1 MPHSAIRVVLADD
14 HAIVLHGL
22 ESLFLAH
29 PGFRVLACCRDG
41 VSALEAVRRGG
52 VDVLVVDLRMPGL
65 GGVDVQRSIVA
76 EGLRCRT
83 VVLTAVHTDG
93 ELIELVQL
101 GTHGIVLKDSSPD
114 ALIDCVKRVHRGE
127 RTVPQ
132 SIVDRVRLRQLQR
145 TTGSVNGA
153 ALTAREREIVK
164 LVALGRRNKAV
175 AEALSITEGTVK
187 IHLHNIYQKLEVEGR
202 LELLLWAQEHGVV
215 TA

>member
-1 MPHSAIRVVLADD
+1 MPNSAIRVVLADD

-29 PGFRVLACCRDG
+29 SGFRVMACCRDG
-41 VSALEAVRRGG
+41 AAALDAVRRGG
-52 VDVLVVDLRMPGL
+52 VDVLVIDLRMPGV
-65 GGVDVQRSIVA
+65 GGVDVQRAIVT

-83 VVLTAVHTDG
+83 VVLTAAHTDS

-101 GTHGIVLKDSSPD
+101 GTHGIVLKESSPD
-114 ALIDCVKRVHRGE
+114 ALVDCVRRVHRGE

-132 SIVDRVRLRQLQR
+132 TLVDRVRLRQLQR
-145 TTGSVNGA
+145 TTTGA
-153 ALTAREREIVK
+153 DDSALTARERDIVR

-187 IHLHNIYQKLEVEGR
+187 IHLHNIYRKLDVEGR

>member
-1 MPHSAIRVVLADD
+1 MPNSAIRVVLADD

-29 PGFRVLACCRDG
+29 SGFRVMACCRDG
-41 VSALEAVRRGG
+41 AAALDAVRRGG
-52 VDVLVVDLRMPGL
+52 VDVLVIDLRMPGL
-65 GGVDVQRSIVA
+65 SGVDVQRAIVT

-83 VVLTAVHTDG
+83 VVLTAAHTDS

-101 GTHGIVLKDSSPD
+101 GTHGIVLKESSPD
-114 ALIDCVKRVHRGE
+114 ALVDCVRRVHRGE

-132 SIVDRVRLRQLQR
+132 TLVDRVRLRQLQR
-145 TTGSVNGA
+145 TTTGA
-153 ALTAREREIVK
+153 DDSALTARERDIVR

-187 IHLHNIYQKLEVEGR
+187 IHLHNIYRKLDVEGR

>member
-1 MPHSAIRVVLADD
+1 MPDSPIRVVLADD

-29 PGFRVLACCRDG
+29 AGFRVMACCRDG
-41 VSALEAVRRGG
+41 EAALEAVRRGG
-52 VDVLVVDLRMPGL
+52 VDVLVIDLRMPGL
-65 GGVDVQRSIVA
+65 SGVDAQRAIA
-76 EGLRCRT
+76 TEGLRCRT
-83 VVLTAVHTDG
+83 VVLTAAHSDG

-114 ALIDCVKRVHRGE
+114 ALIDCVRRVHRGE

-132 SIVDRVRLRQLQR
+132 TLVNRVRLRQLQR
-145 TTGSVNGA
+145 TTTGVDGS
-153 ALTAREREIVK
+153 ALTARERDIVR

-187 IHLHNIYQKLEVEGR
+187 IHLHNIYQKLDVEGR

-215 TA
+215 TT